1 MHPDD
6 PDDPVELLGT
16 PLNVELNPPDGAAD
30 EDPDDG
36 GDPPETPRFDG
47 SSSEP
52 DTGFSS
58 GH

>member
-6 PDDPVELLGT
+6 ADDPVELLGT

-30 EDPDDG
+30 EDQDDG
-36 GDPPETPRFDG
+36 AEATRTPRFDG
-47 SSSEP
+47 SSTEP

>member
-6 PDDPVELLGT
+6 ADDPVELLGT
-16 PLNVELNPPDGAAD
+16 PPNVDLNPPDGAAD
-30 EDPDDG
+30 EDQDDG
-36 GDPPETPRFDG
+36 ADLPETPRFDG

>member
-30 EDPDDG
+30 EDPDDR